1 MNFSEAK
8 KYAEKVLE
16 LEPENL
22 KAKLKLASIHF
33 FSKEYHKA
41 IDMYKEILAQNPEN
55 PEALKGLRDTQ
66 IKIQS

>member
-8 KYAEKVLE
+8 KFAEKVLE
-16 LEPENL
+16 LEPDNL

-41 IDMYKEILAQNPEN
+41 IDMYKEVLKTDPEN
-55 PEALKGLRDTQ
+55 AVAQ
-66 IKIQS
+66 